1 MISTIRSFYA
11 QIPEPIRNV
20 MWFSVITLG
29 FHYLYRAAVPETHS
43 WGWVIGLNHW
53 LMDVVFN
60 TSVWFNRH
68 ILGLVFTIT
77 EPRTMIFP
85 GHGYVEITAGCSG
98 LKQLYQVLVLFLLY
112 PGPWKHKLWYIPMVM
127 LAMHVTNLF
136 RIISLSVM
144 VVWKPEYWDF
154 SHDWILRPL
163 FYVVLFSLWVLWVE
177 RFQIPAN
184 KRAMAQ
190 SSR

>member
-1 MISTIRSFYA
+1 MIAVIRSFYS

-20 MWFSVITLG
+20 LWFSVITLG
-29 FHYLYRAAVPETHS
+29 FHYLYRVAVPETHS

-60 TSVWFNRH
+60 TSAWFNRH
-68 ILGLVFTIT
+68 ILGLELTIT

-85 GHGYVEITAGCSG
+85 GYGYVEITAGCSG
-98 LKQLYQVLVLFLLY
+98 LKQLYQVLVLFVLY
-112 PGPWKHKLWYIPMVM
+112 PGPWKHKLWYIPVVM

-163 FYVVLFSLWVLWVE
+163 FYVVLFSLWVIWVE
-177 RFQIPAN
+177 RFQNPVN
-184 KRAMAQ
+184 KKAASQ
-190 SSR
+190 PLP